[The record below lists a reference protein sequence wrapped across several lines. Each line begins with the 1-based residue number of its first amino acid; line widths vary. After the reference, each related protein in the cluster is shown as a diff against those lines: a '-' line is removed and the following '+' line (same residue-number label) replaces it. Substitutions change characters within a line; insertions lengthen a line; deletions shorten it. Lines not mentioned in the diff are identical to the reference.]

1 VVFNTFKYAFELKI
15 MVKVYK
21 CVLAKCYRKYVIM
34 VRWLLMAT
42 STRQRN
48 YKTLKIVFG
57 IGIDIA

>member
-1 VVFNTFKYAFELKI
+1 
-15 MVKVYK
+15 
-21 CVLAKCYRKYVIM
+21 M

-57 IGIDIA
+57 IGIDIDIA